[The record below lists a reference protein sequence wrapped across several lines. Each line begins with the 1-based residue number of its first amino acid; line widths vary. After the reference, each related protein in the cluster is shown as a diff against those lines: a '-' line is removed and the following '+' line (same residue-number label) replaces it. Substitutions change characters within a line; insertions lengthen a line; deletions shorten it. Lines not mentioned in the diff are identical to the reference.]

1 MTITN
6 QTNPV
11 GSRYESKKSVVF
23 VPQKDGGLFGKSEKI
38 YTTLRLTKTTN
49 NPPTYRKE
57 IYQHESASGGNI
69 TQIGTVDESGIVV
82 LNSQVNYGN
91 AEEEDFLGA
100 VTLQIKNQTKDAE
113 KQIKNKVNQDS
124 KDINKNEATTDN
136 EEDSKDSNSSEEQS
150 RKGIS
155 RKNYG
160 VLHYPSFIQRSE
172 QDKLKITIMEF
183 SSRFLGA
190 KVPKSKLSSSKRI
203 PPPPTKAKGSRA
215 RFYNRDLKAYYAK
228 YGKNA
233 DKNRVNLGSG
243 GESRLSLDNR
253 KRIEAEKRTVG
264 HITLPIPDGVSDQN
278 RVDFGNGN
286 LNPIQVAGAETALKL
301 LLQGEGAG
309 QNAADVFKQA
319 VTDKNVREAI
329 SAVVAG
335 SVLSIPANELLAR
348 TGGNVVNN
356 NLELLFKGPTLRP
369 FNFSFNLS
377 ARDSSESRM
386 IKRIIRAFKQSS
398 AAQKTPGGLF
408 LHAPNTYKLQFINGK
423 TNKTHEFLPRIKECA
438 LLGVTMNYMPENS
451 YMTYDDTSMVSY
463 NMQLSFKELEP
474 IFNDDYDREDQQD
487 TGVRRGSIA
496 AADINQQSTEINSI
510 GF

>member
-82 LNSQVNYGN
+82 LNSQVDYGN
-91 AEEEDFLGA
+91 AEEEVFLGA

-113 KQIKNKVNQDS
+113 KQIKDKVNQDS
-124 KDINKNEATTDN
+124 KSINKNEANSN
-136 EEDSKDSNSSEEQS
+136 EDDSKDSSLSEEQS

-190 KVPKSKLSSSKRI
+190 KVSKSKLSSSKRI

-278 RVDFGNGN
+278 RVDFGNGT

-319 VTDKNVREAI
+319 VADKNVREAL
-329 SAVVAG
+329 SAVIAG
-335 SVLSIPANELLAR
+335 SVFSINTNELLAR
-348 TGGNVVNN
+348 TGGNVINN

-386 IKRIIRAFKQSS
+386 IKKIIRAFKQSS